1 MNLTPLQVPTTARL
15 SWGAVLA
22 LSFLTSACTYLEG
35 EKVDYKSASS
45 QSSAPS
51 LVVPPDL
58 VQLSTTGRY
67 ANSTSVSLADS
78 VATRSGK
85 AGTGAAT
92 GQTGQT
98 GQKAN
103 ATVALNPIG
112 DTKII
117 REGDHRW
124 LKVNRP
130 PEQIWDPVHAFWLD
144 NGFVYTRDDRLLGL
158 LETDWAEN
166 RAKVPMDIIRSTLGS
181 LLDSLYSTDER
192 DRFITRIE
200 RDEDGNSLIFI
211 SHRGM
216 LEVYSDSQKNST
228 TWQPRPVD
236 PTLEAEFLG
245 RLMVKLN
252 PALAPNGTTTADGK
266 KASIDGAAIA
276 GANTTTLPSKA
287 KVVQAN
293 NLKVLELSE
302 SFDRAWRRVGL
313 TLDRT
318 GFTVED
324 RDRAKGLYFV
334 RYVPPDPNRAEPNF
348 FSKLFGGE
356 KSLAPI
362 KYQMQLIGDA
372 GVTRLTVLNS
382 DGKPDSSKNVDD
394 ILNVLQADLK

>member
-1 MNLTPLQVPTTARL
+1 
-15 SWGAVLA
+15 LA

-85 AGTGAAT
+85 AE
-92 GQTGQT
+92 T

-130 PEQIWDPVHAFWLD
+130 PEQIWDSVHAFWLD

-200 RDEDGNSLIFI
+200 RDEDGHSLIFI

-216 LEVYSDSQKNST
+216 LEVYSDGQKSST

-252 PALAPNGTTTADGK
+252 PALAPNGASTADGK

-324 RDRAKGLYFV
+324 RDRAKGIYFV

-362 KYQMQLIGDA
+362 KYQMQLIGEA

-382 DGKPDSSKNVDD
+382 DGKPDNSKNVDD

>member
-1 MNLTPLQVPTTARL
+1 MNLTPLQVPSTARL

-85 AGTGAAT
+85 AE
-92 GQTGQT
+92 T

-130 PEQIWDPVHAFWLD
+130 PEQIWDSVHAFWLD

-200 RDEDGNSLIFI
+200 RDEDGHSLIFI

-216 LEVYSDSQKNST
+216 LEVYSDGQKSST

-252 PALAPNGTTTADGK
+252 PALAPNGASTADGK

-324 RDRAKGLYFV
+324 RDRAKGIYFV

-362 KYQMQLIGDA
+362 KYQMQLIGEA

-382 DGKPDSSKNVDD
+382 DGKPDNSKNVDD